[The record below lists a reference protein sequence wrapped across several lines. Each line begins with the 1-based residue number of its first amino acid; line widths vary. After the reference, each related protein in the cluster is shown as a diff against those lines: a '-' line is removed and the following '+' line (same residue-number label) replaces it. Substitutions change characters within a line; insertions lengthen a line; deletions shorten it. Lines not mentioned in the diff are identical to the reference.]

1 MRSAIVTGGSG
12 EIGSA
17 ICRKLCER
25 GYSVAVCYNTD
36 RNSAEELVRSL
47 VSEGYS
53 AEAVPCDVRDESQI
67 VSAVGK
73 AASMGELSV
82 AVNCAGIA
90 LFSQI
95 QDTSREALQEVF
107 SVNSI
112 GAYLVCR
119 ETAKHMIP
127 LHSGRIVSISSMWG
141 VSGGSCESAYS
152 ASKSALTG
160 MTKAL
165 AKELGPSGIT
175 VNCVAP
181 GLIDTKMNSR
191 LSSSDIAALIEET
204 PAGRIGTPEDVAD
217 AVMFFCD
224 SPFITGQ
231 VLCVDG
237 GFTL

>member
-25 GYSVAVCYNTD
+25 DYSVAVCYNTD

-73 AASMGELSV
+73 AASMGALSV

-95 QDTSREALQEVF
+95 QDTSREALQEIF

>member
-17 ICRKLCER
+17 ICRKLCES

-36 RNSAEELVRSL
+36 KAGAEELVRVL
-47 VSEGYS
+47 TSEGYT
-53 AEAVPCDVRDESQI
+53 AEAVACDVRDECQI
-67 VSAVGK
+67 ISAVEK

-82 AVNCAGIA
+82 AVNCAGIS
-90 LFSQI
+90 LFAQI
-95 QDTSREALQEVF
+95 QDTSSDALQDIF

-119 ETAKHMIP
+119 EAAKHMIP
-127 LHSGRIVSISSMWG
+127 LHSGRIVSVSSMWG

-152 ASKSALTG
+152 ASKSALAG

-191 LSSSDIAALIEET
+191 LSPADISALIEDT
-204 PAGRIGTPEDVAD
+204 PAGRIGTAEDVAD